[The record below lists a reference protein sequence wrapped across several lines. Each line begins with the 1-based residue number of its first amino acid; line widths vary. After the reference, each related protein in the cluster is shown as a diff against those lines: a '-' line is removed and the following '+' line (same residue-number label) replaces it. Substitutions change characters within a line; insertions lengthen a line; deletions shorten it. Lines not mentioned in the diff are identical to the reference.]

1 MRHLL
6 SINDLSASDAIGI
19 LDTATEL
26 ARINDGQVKKL
37 PTLRGRTIVNLFAE
51 DYVQLKGKKKPI
63 KGYNSTNPEGWGA

>member
-26 ARINDGQVKKL
+26 ARINDGACR
-37 PTLRGRTIVNLFAE
+37 PPSGEDPNRTCAEAPKYALHAIQIPPRLFRQQIAA
-51 DYVQLKGKKKPI
+51 YHFP
-63 KGYNSTNPEGWGA
+63 